1 MPTKSVKRKIKGQSA
16 VNVQNTK
23 DKNESIE
30 TVTPPSHEDQEDK
43 IKESSKKRRVNKT
56 ELVLSPT
63 RRSPRLLT
71 QKSRFTHKPALKLAL
86 SPSLPIHNSRPVSTL
101 PQLPPPLPALPPSL
115 PINTRNSQYQQPR
128 SAMETSPS
136 YHTAPASPIES
147 TPDLSMPV
155 KSPMTQ
161 TKEKI
166 ITTENEATSFI
177 REIPSSLPWENTPSD
192 GYGDAW
198 PPSQDSPKSSQ
209 HKTPTHNTQPR
220 YNDGFRVPDPPSSRS
235 GLDDTQDESQASQ
248 LRSPLSRVGSLQ
260 HSPPKPASQHRQTTT
275 LRIPDPIIWSK
286 EDLDDTQ
293 DDSQLGPPAPIRKRK
308 REGTI
313 NEIPDSIPSDDSQPI
328 SSPLI
333 SHSKVQ
339 EDSLVVLSQAPAFM
353 RRKTPEIITIHTTQS
368 QSQEYITAPGPRATS
383 QSLSQ
388 PFARTNS
395 DDSQVSYIHPPQ
407 HNWASSQPTQSSIDP
422 IMDMNP
428 MNPPSQ
434 HSLSSQNDFS
444 RIPEPLA
451 MTLDH
456 GIPRKK
462 SYDDWVDLDEMERL
476 QDVELQKWEAE
487 TNYRL
492 KRKDKT

>member
-23 DKNESIE
+23 DKNDSIE
-30 TVTPPSHEDQEDK
+30 TVTPSLSHEDQEDK
-43 IKESSKKRRVNKT
+43 IKGSSKKRRVNKT
-56 ELVLSPT
+56 ELALSPT

-71 QKSRFTHKPALKLAL
+71 QKSKFTRKPPLKLAL
-86 SPSLPIHNSRPVSTL
+86 SPSLPVRNSRPVSTP
-101 PQLPPPLPALPPSL
+101 PQLPPPLPALPPL
-115 PINTRNSQYQQPR
+115 PINTRNSQQQPLTG
-128 SAMETSPS
+128 METSPS

-147 TPDLSMPV
+147 TPNLSMPV
-155 KSPMTQ
+155 QSPTTH
-161 TKEKI
+161 TKDN
-166 ITTENEATSFI
+166 ITPENEAASFI
-177 REIPSSLPWENTPSD
+177 REVPSSLPWENTPSD

-209 HKTPTHNTQPR
+209 HKTPTHSTQPR

-260 HSPPKPASQHRQTTT
+260 HSPPKPTSQHRQTTT
-275 LRIPDPIIWSK
+275 LRIPDPINWSK
-286 EDLDDTQ
+286 DDLDETQ
-293 DDSQLGPPAPIRKRK
+293 DDSQVEPAPIRKRK
-308 REGTI
+308 REPTI
-313 NEIPDSIPSDDSQPI
+313 NEIPDSIPSDDSISQPK
-328 SSPLI
+328 SSPQI
-333 SHSKVQ
+333 SHSKVE
-339 EDSLVVLSQAPAFM
+339 EDSLVVLSQPPAFM
-353 RRKTPEIITIHTTQS
+353 RKRTPEVITIHSTQS

-395 DDSQVSYIHPPQ
+395 DDSQASYIYPPQ
-407 HNWASSQPTQSSIDP
+407 HNWASSQPTQSSLDP
-422 IMDMNP
+422 IMDMNLT
-428 MNPPSQ
+428 NPPSQ
-434 HSLSSQNDFS
+434 HPLSSQNDLS

-462 SYDDWVDLDEMERL
+462 SYDDWPDLDEMERL
-476 QDVELQKWEAE
+476 QDMELQKWEAE
-487 TNYRL
+487 TNHKL
-492 KRKDKT
+492 KRKDTT